1 MTIMFWY
8 ILCLP
13 HSTPKVAECMAVM
26 ELAMRGI
33 KKMEKHIG
41 SPVIQV

>member
-1 MTIMFWY
+1 
-8 ILCLP
+8 
-13 HSTPKVAECMAVM
+13 MAVM